1 MEAEKELSAMV
12 AERPLRFYPLPFS
25 VRLATFIRQ
34 REQGEGE
41 TLSPTADDTRSGLTT
56 WSTD

>member
-1 MEAEKELSAMV
+1 MEAKNEPSPMAP
-12 AERPLRFYPLPFS
+12 ERPNRIYPLPFS